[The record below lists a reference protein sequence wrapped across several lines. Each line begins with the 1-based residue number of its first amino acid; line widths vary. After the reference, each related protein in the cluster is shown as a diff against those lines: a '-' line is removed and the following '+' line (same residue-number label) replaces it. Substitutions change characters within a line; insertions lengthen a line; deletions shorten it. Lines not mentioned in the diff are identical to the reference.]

1 MTMTRDYN
9 DPKFWT
15 DLEEGMH
22 LVAKMLGKCADPDLR
37 APLLAEVTRI
47 IMDFSA
53 AMMSASRASRE
64 VCEADSTEDGG
75 EDFSDPDEPE
85 AATRRS
91 PCRLVVTATPETLK
105 HVEELLQKPPDKPQV
120 PMMPICLGP
129 GEEKSR

>member
-1 MTMTRDYN
+1 MITTRDYN

-37 APLLAEVTRI
+37 YPLLAEVTR
-47 IMDFSA
+47 MVMNFSA
-53 AMMSASRASRE
+53 TMSSAAETARE
-64 VCEADSTEDGG
+64 EESAEDGD
-75 EDFSDPDEPE
+75 EEFSDPDEPE
-85 AATRRS
+85 TESTTRRA